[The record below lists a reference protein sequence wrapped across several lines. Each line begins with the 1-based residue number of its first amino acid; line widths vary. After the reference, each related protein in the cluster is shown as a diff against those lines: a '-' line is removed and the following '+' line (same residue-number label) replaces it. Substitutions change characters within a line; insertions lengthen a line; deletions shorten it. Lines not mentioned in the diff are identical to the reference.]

1 MLALVW
7 PCAGLLKDHP
17 CAASGSFL
25 GGGSVKPFYFFGGL
39 KNFLMTIYVH
49 KKITYQRNRSL
60 NQEGEYFL
68 CLVASCRALGQSCV
82 ARTTKALQRRWH

>member
-39 KNFLMTIYVH
+39 KIFYH
-49 KKITYQRNRSL
+49 KYLSE

-68 CLVASCRALGQSCV
+68 CLVASCRAL
-82 ARTTKALQRRWH
+82 KFLRRLGSK

>member
-25 GGGSVKPFYFFGGL
+25 GGGSVNIFMCGGV
-39 KNFLMTIYVH
+39 NVVWRAGRHEIVRVCH
-49 KKITYQRNRSL
+49 NRPCG
-60 NQEGEYFL
+60 NNGE
-68 CLVASCRALGQSCV
+68 
-82 ARTTKALQRRWH
+82 

>member
-25 GGGSVKPFYFFGGL
+25 GGGSVVNSNAWLVRCPNGS
-39 KNFLMTIYVH
+39 YVPLLFISQH
-49 KKITYQRNRSL
+49 GCVQSRPKK
-60 NQEGEYFL
+60 
-68 CLVASCRALGQSCV
+68 VASDMVRGLE
-82 ARTTKALQRRWH
+82 